1 MVEGRSRDPLVV
13 GSSRAGG
20 INSIKMLATLDSN
33 FRTEKE
39 KKNRARGSRARSRA
53 AQKLTC
59 DGLFAPQAV
68 KGTGEYHQ
76 YKVYGPTAVY
86 IGAIH
91 PRVRAPFS
99 SLW

>member
-1 MVEGRSRDPLVV
+1 MVEGRSRNPMVV

-59 DGLFAPQAV
+59 DGQKTACASV
-68 KGTGEYHQ
+68 CTCEDHQ
-76 YKVYGPTAVY
+76 YKVYGSAAV
-86 IGAIH
+86 
-91 PRVRAPFS
+91 
-99 SLW
+99 

>member
-1 MVEGRSRDPLVV
+1 MAEGRSRNPMVV

-33 FRTEKE
+33 FRMEK

-59 DGLFAPQAV
+59 DGLFAPQVV

-76 YKVYGPTAVY
+76 YKVYGSTAVY